1 MDFISQLGPILGLI
15 LTIILTVVGIVSPS
29 EENGEGG
36 SSSHPDFNQTAPA
49 LPETPEAPIDVAPGS
64 YRHKAEFERLLRL
77 KKTSREVSY
86 LNSLS
91 KADYNQNITN
101 ALKKFYGD
109 GMSSVSAS
117 EGWFY
122 ANPRDVDPL
131 TRSNK
136 YRIHQGAKIDIRY
149 MKNADPSTT
158 RTSSCTAGY
167 VDAQEN
173 SVYLAAHC
181 VDHEPGYTMFGIYL
195 VTPNYGRKLI
205 ASPSDVSSASVT
217 AGEDED
223 VAVNDLAKVRI
234 TGKSVVA
241 GENRFSGD
249 DIADHPVQIGDLLC
263 ALVEH
268 GKTVSCGEVP
278 YAKDNGIYQTMAA
291 FISEPSSIG
300 GDSGGP
306 MWIVDRE
313 TGETKMLA
321 VISGNTA
328 YYGHNRNDPASR
340 AMFTRGAY
348 LYQGTAP
355 KPARKDFGVNRMIF
369 SRALHMR

>member
-49 LPETPEAPIDVAPGS
+49 IPETPEAPIDVAPGS
-64 YRHKAEFERLLRL
+64 YRHKAEFERLLGL

-91 KADYNQNITN
+91 KADRNQNIVN

-109 GMSSVSAS
+109 STSSRSTS

-122 ANPRDVDPL
+122 DNPRNVDPR

-149 MKNADPSTT
+149 RKNADPSSI
-158 RTSSCTAGY
+158 RTFSCTAGY
-167 VDAQEN
+167 VDAQEG
-173 SVYLAAHC
+173 SVYLAQHC
-181 VDHEPGYTMFGIYL
+181 VDHEPGYTMYGIYL
-195 VTPNYGRKLI
+195 NTPNYGRKLI
-205 ASPSDVSSASVT
+205 ASPSDVSSASIT
-217 AGEDED
+217 AEEDED

-249 DIADHPVQIGDLLC
+249 EIAAHPVQVGDLLC

-268 GKTVSCGEVP
+268 GETVSCGEVP
-278 YAKDNGIYQTMAA
+278 YAKDNSIYQSMAA
-291 FISEPSSIG
+291 FIAEPASIK

-313 TGETKMLA
+313 TGATKMLA
-321 VISGNTA
+321 VISGTTA
-328 YYGHNRNDPASR
+328 YYGHDRNDPESR
-340 AMFTRGAY
+340 ALINRGAY

-355 KPARKDFGVNRMIF
+355 KPAQKDFGVNRMIF